1 MNTSPE
7 TTPCKAANAKPA
19 KQISMVDTPDIDA
32 KLRAATQAEVEAMQK
47 PFSKGSAAKPSPY
60 GS

>member
-1 MNTSPE
+1 MNSNPN
-7 TTPCKAANAKPA
+7 TTPCMPGNSKPA
-19 KQISMVDTPDIDA
+19 KQISIKDTPDIDA
-32 KLRAATQAEVEAMQK
+32 TLRAATQSQVESMQK